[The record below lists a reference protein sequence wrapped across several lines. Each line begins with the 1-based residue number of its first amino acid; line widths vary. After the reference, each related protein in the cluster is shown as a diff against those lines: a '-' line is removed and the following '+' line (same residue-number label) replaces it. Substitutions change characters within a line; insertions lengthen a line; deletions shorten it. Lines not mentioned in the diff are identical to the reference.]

1 MVKHIDQAQ
10 DGLPIQPQPV
20 RARLR
25 GDQRGE
31 KKMKVLRKIKIEIL
45 KRNWRG
51 GREESL
57 EEQLGKI

>member
-1 MVKHIDQAQ
+1 
-10 DGLPIQPQPV
+10 
-20 RARLR
+20 
-25 GDQRGE
+25 
-31 KKMKVLRKIKIEIL
+31 MKVLKKIKIEIL